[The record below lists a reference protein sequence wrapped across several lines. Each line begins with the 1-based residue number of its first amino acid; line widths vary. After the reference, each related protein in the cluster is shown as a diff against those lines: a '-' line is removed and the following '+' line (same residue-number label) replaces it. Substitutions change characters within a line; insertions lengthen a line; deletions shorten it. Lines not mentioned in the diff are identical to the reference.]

1 MPGLMKVLG
10 ILDILQ
16 YDGQSPVRSAPDKMS
31 VAPEEKQCRRAL
43 AGEGVK
49 SSSRLDGHKHEMIR
63 SRNMLR
69 LKEKDGIVREG
80 QAGKACALVS

>member
-1 MPGLMKVLG
+1 MKVLG

-16 YDGQSPVRSAPDKMS
+16 YDGQSPIRSAPYKMP
-31 VAPEEKQCRRAL
+31 VALEEKQCRRAL

-49 SSSRLDGHKHEMIR
+49 SSSRQDGHKHEMIR
-63 SRNMLR
+63 SRNVLR

-80 QAGKACALVS
+80 QVGKACVLVS